1 MRVKISCGRF
11 ALKRLLLAVKV
22 TGILTCRQQAPSF
35 PLSSNNLL
43 SLHFLQNIQ
52 PVLFNIIVLIVYW
65 NQNSPEFPLC
75 LGSPCFQVEAGRFWI
90 SWYSETMSFSMQI
103 VHQHWNYFV
112 HLKNVSIMSI
122 RLLYAINYTACSI
135 LCKEEQCGGWNARLC
150 KLWSLSGRPLFA
162 RKVATLKKE
171 VQMVM
176 RSNISIFSLLNQ

>member
-1 MRVKISCGRF
+1 
-11 ALKRLLLAVKV
+11 
-22 TGILTCRQQAPSF
+22 
-35 PLSSNNLL
+35 
-43 SLHFLQNIQ
+43 
-52 PVLFNIIVLIVYW
+52 
-65 NQNSPEFPLC
+65 
-75 LGSPCFQVEAGRFWI
+75 
-90 SWYSETMSFSMQI
+90 MQI

-122 RLLYAINYTACSI
+122 RLLYAKNYTA
-135 LCKEEQCGGWNARLC
+135 LCKEEQCGGSNARLC

>member
-52 PVLFNIIVLIVYW
+52 PVLFNIIVLIVSW

-90 SWYSETMSFSMQI
+90 SWYSGTMTEDCAAALELFCSM
-103 VHQHWNYFV
+103 

-122 RLLYAINYTACSI
+122 RLLYAKNYTA

>member
-1 MRVKISCGRF
+1 M
-11 ALKRLLLAVKV
+11 KV

-52 PVLFNIIVLIVYW
+52 PVPFNIIVLIVSW

-90 SWYSETMSFSMQI
+90 SWYSGTMSFSMQI
-103 VHQHWNYFV
+103 LHQHWNYFV

-135 LCKEEQCGGWNARLC
+135 LCKEEQCGGSNARLC
-150 KLWSLSGRPLFA
+150 KLWSLSGRPLLHG
-162 RKVATLKKE
+162 RWRHWRRRCKWWWGATY
-171 VQMVM
+171 
-176 RSNISIFSLLNQ
+176 RSFLFWTNSKA